1 MIRDLLPAIL
11 ADVERDERVVADVEH
26 PAEDADRDA
35 ERGRP
40 TATAAAAAR
49 GRASSGAVAREIETT
64 PTRARRR
71 ARSAPSCLCAAAD
84 AASDDDDAAADDDDG
99 DRATRFL
106 AEASEASRDV
116 ARLRDALRALRATH
130 EESQC
135 VASRARMDELRERL
149 ASSVVASSE
158 AAAAT
163 KARVERVA
171 RGGDAFR
178 DVVVAV
184 AAAGRSNGDPLSVLS
199 DIDRRR
205 VETVSRGLRKSFA
218 SALNEYN
225 ALRVEIA
232 RERGRT
238 IRDRVY
244 AVTGAEMRC
253 VLSYTGPHTT
263 ALAW

>member
-40 TATAAAAAR
+40 TATATAAAR

-84 AASDDDDAAADDDDG
+84 AASDDDDDAADDDG

-263 ALAW
+263 PMAW

>member
-1 MIRDLLPAIL
+1 
-11 ADVERDERVVADVEH
+11 
-26 PAEDADRDA
+26 
-35 ERGRP
+35 
-40 TATAAAAAR
+40 
-49 GRASSGAVAREIETT
+49 
-64 PTRARRR
+64 
-71 ARSAPSCLCAAAD
+71 
-84 AASDDDDAAADDDDG
+84 
-99 DRATRFL
+99 
-106 AEASEASRDV
+106 
-116 ARLRDALRALRATH
+116 
-130 EESQC
+130 
-135 VASRARMDELRERL
+135 MDELRERL

-178 DVVVAV
+178 DVVVV

-244 AVTGAEMRC
+244 AVTGVEMRC

>member
-1 MIRDLLPAIL
+1 
-11 ADVERDERVVADVEH
+11 
-26 PAEDADRDA
+26 
-35 ERGRP
+35 
-40 TATAAAAAR
+40 
-49 GRASSGAVAREIETT
+49 
-64 PTRARRR
+64 
-71 ARSAPSCLCAAAD
+71 
-84 AASDDDDAAADDDDG
+84 
-99 DRATRFL
+99 
-106 AEASEASRDV
+106 
-116 ARLRDALRALRATH
+116 
-130 EESQC
+130 
-135 VASRARMDELRERL
+135 MDELRERL

-184 AAAGRSNGDPLSVLS
+184 AAAGRSNGDPLNVLS
-199 DIDRRR
+199 GIDRRR

>member
-1 MIRDLLPAIL
+1 
-11 ADVERDERVVADVEH
+11 
-26 PAEDADRDA
+26 
-35 ERGRP
+35 
-40 TATAAAAAR
+40 
-49 GRASSGAVAREIETT
+49 
-64 PTRARRR
+64 
-71 ARSAPSCLCAAAD
+71 
-84 AASDDDDAAADDDDG
+84 
-99 DRATRFL
+99 
-106 AEASEASRDV
+106 
-116 ARLRDALRALRATH
+116 
-130 EESQC
+130 
-135 VASRARMDELRERL
+135 MDELRERL

-244 AVTGAEMRC
+244 AVAAPGGSEVRSILHWSPYDRVGVVNAD
-253 VLSYTGPHTT
+253 P
-263 ALAW
+263 

>member
-26 PAEDADRDA
+26 PAEDAHRDA